1 MRWNFWAVLV
11 LLFLF
16 SNEYLSKFALG
27 LFVGDLGVSN
37 AIDRTFQFA
46 SFSSYFF
53 SAGFRAIPFLAL
65 AVISVKSHY
74 RHKAAGRFALWLALS
89 GISAFH
95 LFGYWEMQH
104 SLFTNERASSTAAI
118 AVIWIPVWAT
128 ILLGLGYAILRIA
141 EQILRMFRARA

>member
-27 LFVGDLGVSN
+27 LFVGDLVVSN
-37 AIDRTFQFA
+37 AIDRAFQFA

-65 AVISVKSHY
+65 AVLSVKSHY
-74 RHKAAGRFALWLALS
+74 RHKVAGRFALWIALF

-95 LFGYWEMQH
+95 LVGYWGMQH
-104 SLFTNERASSTAAI
+104 SLFTNERTSSTAAI
-118 AVIWIPVWAT
+118 AVIWIPIWAT
-128 ILLGLGYAILRIA
+128 VFLGLSYATLRIA